1 MRAGKSRKV
10 ELMRKV
16 PLFSKLSRKHL
27 QEVAGVADEIDLP
40 AGKELT
46 KEGER
51 GREFFVLLEGAADVH
66 QEGRR
71 IRTLGE
77 GDFLGEIALVT
88 KLPRTATV
96 TTTSPVRAL
105 VITERDFSALL
116 KRSPEIGQGV
126 LEALGERLAPH
137 LPHH

>member
-1 MRAGKSRKV
+1 MRVGKDKKV

-16 PLFSKLSRKHL
+16 PLFAKLSGSCLK
-27 QEVAGVADEIDLP
+27 EVAGLADEIDLP
-40 AGKELT
+40 EGKALT

-51 GREFFVLLEGAADVH
+51 GREFFVLLEGSADVC
-66 QEGRR
+66 QKGKR

-105 VITERDFSALL
+105 VITDRDFSALL
-116 KRSPEIGQGV
+116 KRSPQIGQGV
-126 LEALGERLAPH
+126 LEALGERLAPE
-137 LPHH
+137 LS

>member
-1 MRAGKSRKV
+1 VRAGKSKKI
-10 ELMRKV
+10 ELIKQV
-16 PLFSKLSRKHL
+16 PLFSKLSRKGL
-27 QEVAGVADEIDLP
+27 EAVASSADEMDLP
-40 AGKELT
+40 EGKALT

-51 GREFFVLLEGAADVH
+51 GREFFVLLEGSADVT
-66 QEGRR
+66 QKGKR
-71 IRTLGE
+71 IRRLGP

-96 TTTSPVRAL
+96 TTTSPTRAL
-105 VITERDFSALL
+105 VLTDRDFNALL

-137 LPHH
+137 LS

>member
-1 MRAGKSRKV
+1 MQLHRDQKV
-10 ELMRKV
+10 DAIKAV
-16 PLFSKLSRKHL
+16 PLFSKLSKKAL

-40 AGKELT
+40 EGKALT
-46 KEGER
+46 TEGER
-51 GREFFVLLEGAADVH
+51 GREFFVLLDGQAEVRQGDKQIA
-66 QEGRR
+66 
-71 IRTLGE
+71 TLGK

-105 VITERDFSALL
+105 VITDRDFMSLL
-116 KRSPEIGQGV
+116 KRSPDIGQSV

-137 LPHH
+137 LS

>member
-1 MRAGKSRKV
+1 VRTAKSSKV
-10 ELMRKV
+10 ELIRNV
-16 PLFSKLSRKHL
+16 PLFSKLSGKGLRD
-27 QEVAGVADEIDLP
+27 VAGVADEMDLP
-40 AGKELT
+40 EGKTLT

-51 GREFFVLLEGAADVH
+51 GREFFVLLEGSADVR
-66 QEGRR
+66 QKGAR
-71 IRTLGE
+71 IRTLGK

-105 VITERDFSALL
+105 VITDRDFSALL

-126 LEALGERLAPH
+126 LEALGERLAPE
-137 LPHH
+137 LS